1 MMTHDYKRHG
11 TTTLFAALDVKS
23 GKVIPLGTSRA
34 AMPCRA
40 MGDCMPRHPLPLSWF
55 ACKPREG
62 RQGVPEISAADR
74 QGRARASSRASGA
87 RQLRH
92 PQDARGESMVGH
104 QPFTRQ
110 KTHTHR
116 DQWLVW
122 YRFLGRHARRF
133 VYRGSLP
140 GVGEALKREIVGL
153 GLVERTCLWGFDG
166 GESLVSD
173 LTYRSKGLR

>member
-1 MMTHDYKRHG
+1 MTHDYKRHG

-23 GKVIPLGTSRA
+23 GKVI
-34 AMPCRA
+34 
-40 MGDCMPRHPLPLSWF
+40 GDCMPRHPLPGSDL
-55 ACKPREG
+55 PQTTRG
-62 RQGVPEISAADR
+62 GQGVPEIPSQYR
-74 QGRARASSRASGA
+74 QGCASASSRASGA